1 MEKYKKIREIIDT
14 METADLP
21 SGNTMVYIGDEH
33 IDLYSNI
40 NDGIEA
46 SDAIEGIMTAAN
58 QIIMDILE
66 QLPEEESIIEAVDH
80 FIDLY
85 KTILLNHISNEP
97 DLFIKYL
104 EDASNMIAEQ
114 ELDEPMKIKTKDY
127 N

>member
-1 MEKYKKIREIIDT
+1 MEKYKKIREIIDA

-21 SGNTMVYIGDEH
+21 SGDTMVYIGDEY

-40 NDGIEA
+40 NDGAEA
-46 SDAIEGIMTAAN
+46 SEAIEGIMAAAN
-58 QIIMDILE
+58 QIIVDILE

-80 FIDLY
+80 FVDLY
-85 KTILLNHISNEP
+85 KTILFNHISNEP
-97 DLFIKYL
+97 DLFVKYL

-114 ELDEPMKIKTKDY
+114 ELDESMKIKTKDY

>member
-21 SGNTMVYIGDEH
+21 SGDTMVYVGDEY

-40 NDGIEA
+40 NDGAEA
-46 SDAIEGIMTAAN
+46 SEAIEGIMAAAN

-80 FIDLY
+80 FVDLY
-85 KTILLNHISNEP
+85 KTILFNHISNEP
-97 DLFIKYL
+97 DLFVRYL

>member
-21 SGNTMVYIGDEH
+21 SGDTMVYIGDEY

-40 NDGIEA
+40 NDGAEA
-46 SDAIEGIMTAAN
+46 SEAIEGIMAAAN
-58 QIIMDILE
+58 QIIVDILE

-80 FIDLY
+80 FVDLY
-85 KTILLNHISNEP
+85 KTILFNHISNEP
-97 DLFIKYL
+97 DLFVKYL

-114 ELDEPMKIKTKDY
+114 ELDESMKIKTKDY